1 MSFNR
6 QFTCD
11 LTSFQDAGGDTGDPG
26 KEGGPAERKGE
37 PAEKAGGERR
47 PEEAEQRGEQ
57 VSCGIVLCSSRL
69 RFKSILCRN
78 RKKSLK
84 GMKRKHE
91 EEEED
96 SEVEDPGLQEG
107 QEAAVES
114 DDEVEYYRQAVG
126 QEPDEGE
133 HEDKRS
139 PQSYCWTRLVTI
151 NLFLCADMFPSAK
164 RRKGP
169 SPGRPARK
177 ERTGKSPKQ
186 TAPGGQEPRDNA
198 GKGWKK
204 SRDGDKPFNKKKTFG
219 GKTFG
224 GKKAGD
230 REKKFDGNKKDK
242 SFKSKVLKAKAG
254 FRKKGT
260 GAKQGFKHK
269 KGKG

>member
-1 MSFNR
+1 MR
-6 QFTCD
+6 R
-11 LTSFQDAGGDTGDPG
+11 
-26 KEGGPAERKGE
+26 RKRTARWRILGCR
-37 PAEKAGGERR
+37 KARKPPLSRTTMWNITDR
-47 PEEAEQRGEQ
+47 PSDRSQTKVNMRTNGLH
-57 VSCGIVLCSSRL
+57 SLIV
-69 RFKSILCRN
+69 
-78 RKKSLK
+78 
-84 GMKRKHE
+84 
-91 EEEED
+91 
-96 SEVEDPGLQEG
+96 GL
-107 QEAAVES
+107 
-114 DDEVEYYRQAVG
+114 
-126 QEPDEGE
+126 
-133 HEDKRS
+133 
-139 PQSYCWTRLVTI
+139 RLVTI

-186 TAPGGQEPRDNA
+186 TAPRGQEPRDNA
-198 GKGWKK
+198 GRGWKK

-230 REKKFDGNKKDK
+230 REKKFGKKKFDGNKKDK